1 MMDQRSGTFGKRRI
15 ADLFVLLVLAA
26 MTALYC
32 YDAISASTHVYNLVM
47 VLPLTVLV
55 LGLCLAQFVV
65 AVRSG
70 EPEAESAENVRDV
83 LPVMMLFTAYVVSLN
98 WLGFDIGTLLFMAV
112 FLWMQGERRWP
123 WLIGYSVAFAF
134 VLTYFFQQMLPYP
147 MPTLIVGLTNPGWPL

>member
-1 MMDQRSGTFGKRRI
+1 MMSQDSGIGGKRRI
-15 ADLFVLLVLAA
+15 ADQVVLLVLAVMA
-26 MTALYC
+26 GFYC
-32 YDAISASTHVYNLVM
+32 YDAISASTHVYNLIM

-70 EPEAESAENVRDV
+70 EPEGESAENVRDV

-98 WLGFDIGTLLFMAV
+98 WLGFDIGTLLFTAV

-134 VLTYFFQQMLPYP
+134 VLTFFFQQMLPYP

>member
-1 MMDQRSGTFGKRRI
+1 MMSQDSGIGGKRRI
-15 ADLFVLLVLAA
+15 ADQVVLLVLAVMA
-26 MTALYC
+26 GFYC
-32 YDAISASTHVYNLVM
+32 YDAISASTHVYNLIM

-70 EPEAESAENVRDV
+70 EPEGESAENVRDV

-98 WLGFDIGTLLFMAV
+98 WLGFDFGTLLFTAV

-134 VLTYFFQQMLPYP
+134 VLTFFFQQMLPYP